1 MLMTML
7 HREAIVPY
15 TPNEMFTLVNA
26 VEDYHTFLPWC
37 SASRVIARGKDEL
50 RASVTISKGAL
61 RKSFTTHNLMQQDK
75 MIEMRLVDGPFKH
88 LHGFWR
94 FEPMGE
100 GGCKVSLDLEFQFAS
115 KLIEL
120 AVGPVFTTI
129 AGEMVQAFQRRA
141 EVVYGRRV

>member
-1 MLMTML
+1 MTML

-37 SASRVIARGKDEL
+37 SASRVIERGKDEL

>member
-1 MLMTML
+1 MTML

-26 VEDYHTFLPWC
+26 VEDYQAFLPWC
-37 SASRVIARGKDEL
+37 SDSRLISRGEDEL

-61 RKSFTTHNLMQQDK
+61 RKSFTTHNLLQQDK

-94 FEPMGE
+94 FEPVGE
-100 GGCKVSLDLEFQFAS
+100 GGCKVSLDLEFQFTN

-129 AGEMVQAFQRRA
+129 AGEMVQSFQRRA
-141 EVVYGRRV
+141 EAVYGRRV

>member
-1 MLMTML
+1 MTML

-26 VEDYHTFLPWC
+26 VEDYHAFLPWC
-37 SASRVIARGKDEL
+37 SESRLISRGEEEL

-61 RKSFTTHNLMQQDK
+61 RKSFTTHNLLQQDK
-75 MIEMRLVDGPFKH
+75 MIEMRLVDGPFRH

-94 FEPMGE
+94 FEPIGE
-100 GGCKVSLDLEFQFAS
+100 GGCKVSLDLEFQFS
-115 KLIEL
+115 NKLIEL

-129 AGEMVQAFQRRA
+129 AGEMVQSFHRRA
-141 EVVYGRRV
+141 EQVYGRRV

>member
-1 MLMTML
+1 MTTL

-37 SASRVIARGKDEL
+37 SESRLISRGEDEL
-50 RASVTISKGAL
+50 RASITISKGAL
-61 RKSFTTHNLMQQDK
+61 RKSFTTHNLLQQDK
-75 MIEMRLVDGPFKH
+75 MIEMRLVDGPFRH

-94 FEPMGE
+94 FEPIGE
-100 GGCKVSLDLEFQFAS
+100 GGCKVSLDLEFQFS
-115 KLIEL
+115 NRLIEL

-129 AGEMVQAFQRRA
+129 AGEMVQAFHRRA
-141 EVVYGRRV
+141 EQVYGRRV